1 MDFEKTLHQL
11 CASETTS
18 DLKAL
23 GSELVVWLVIGM
35 ALLRDHSISLDR
47 IPMLGQMDGSRF
59 TEPFAWLGDLAGQYG
74 LQTLATIL
82 LIIAG
87 WVLARMVRMLVIRG
101 LRIVRL
107 DMVAERAGID
117 GVLRKGNI
125 QQDSIEIL
133 GALVYWLLI
142 ILILVM
148 VMKVWNL
155 EIGLSDHLVPFLPK
169 IFVALVVLI
178 LGLFLAAFIGDL
190 VRTAA
195 ANAEMAYASL
205 LGQLVRWVIVI
216 FIVLTAIRQLGIE
229 AQLISYGFLMIVGGI
244 CLGMALAIGL
254 GARPIVEER
263 LRAAL
268 EKYEDNAKKDD
279 QA

>member
-1 MDFEKTLHQL
+1 M
-11 CASETTS
+11 
-18 DLKAL
+18 
-23 GSELVVWLVIGM
+23 IG
-35 ALLRDHSISLDR
+35 LDR
-47 IPMLGQMDGSRF
+47 LPALAAMNGSRF
-59 TEPFAWLGDLAGQYG
+59 TEPFAWMGELAREYG
-74 LQTLATIL
+74 LQSLATVI

-87 WVLARMVRMLVIRG
+87 WILARVIRMLVIRG

-117 GVLRKGNI
+117 GILRKGNI
-125 QQDSIEIL
+125 QQDSVEIL

-155 EIGLSDHLVPFLPK
+155 EIGLSEHLVPFLPR
-169 IFVALVVLI
+169 IFAALVVLI

-195 ANAEMAYASL
+195 ANAEMAYSAL

-216 FIVLTAIRQLGIE
+216 FIVLTAISQLGIE

-244 CLGMALAIGL
+244 CLGGALAIGL

-263 LRAAL
+263 LRKAL
-268 EKYEDNAKKDD
+268 EKYDEGQKEDVKKD
-279 QA
+279 

>member
-1 MDFEKTLHQL
+1 MIALNRLPTLAQ
-11 CASETTS
+11 
-18 DLKAL
+18 
-23 GSELVVWLVIGM
+23 I
-35 ALLRDHSISLDR
+35 
-47 IPMLGQMDGSRF
+47 DGSRL
-59 TEPFAWLGDLAGQYG
+59 TEPFSWLGELAREHG
-74 LQTLATIL
+74 LQTLATLLL
-82 LIIAG
+82 LIFG
-87 WVLARMVRMLVIRG
+87 WAVARTLRIVVIRG

-125 QQDSIEIL
+125 QQDSVEIL
-133 GALVYWLLI
+133 GSLVYWLLI
-142 ILILVM
+142 ILVLVM
-148 VMKVWNL
+148 MMKVWNL
-155 EIGLSDHLVPFLPK
+155 EIGLSVILLPFLPK
-169 IFVALVVLI
+169 IFMALIVLI

-195 ANAEMAYASL
+195 ANAEMGYAGL

-216 FIVLTAIRQLGIE
+216 FVVLTAIRQLGIE
-229 AQLISYGFLMIVGGI
+229 AQIISYGFLMVVGGI

-268 EKYEDNAKKDD
+268 EKYDAKQKDEGSD
-279 QA
+279 S

>member
-1 MDFEKTLHQL
+1 MIGLERLTLL
-11 CASETTS
+11 A
-18 DLKAL
+18 D
-23 GSELVVWLVIGM
+23 
-35 ALLRDHSISLDR
+35 
-47 IPMLGQMDGSRF
+47 MDGSRF
-59 TEPFAWLGDLAGQYG
+59 TEPFAWMGELAREYG
-74 LQTLATIL
+74 LQTLATLL
-82 LIIAG
+82 LIVAG
-87 WVLARMVRMLVIRG
+87 WLLARMVRMLVIRG

-125 QQDSIEIL
+125 QQDSVEIL
-133 GALVYWLLI
+133 GALVYWLQI

-155 EIGLSDHLVPFLPK
+155 EIGLSTHLVPFLPR

-263 LRAAL
+263 LRRAL
-268 EKYEDNAKKDD
+268 ERYEETLEKGEKKD
-279 QA
+279 

>member
-1 MDFEKTLHQL
+1 MI
-11 CASETTS
+11 
-18 DLKAL
+18 
-23 GSELVVWLVIGM
+23 WLSRLP
-35 ALLRDHSISLDR
+35 LLAD
-47 IPMLGQMDGSRF
+47 MDGSRF
-59 TEPFAWLGDLAGQYG
+59 TEPFAWMGELAREYG
-74 LQTLATIL
+74 LQTLATLL
-82 LIIAG
+82 LIVAG
-87 WVLARMVRMLVIRG
+87 WLLARMVRMLVIRG

-125 QQDSIEIL
+125 QQDSVEIL
-133 GALVYWLLI
+133 GALVYWLQI

-155 EIGLSDHLVPFLPK
+155 EIGLSTHLVPFLPR

-263 LRAAL
+263 LRRAL
-268 EKYEDNAKKDD
+268 ERYEETLEKGEKKD
-279 QA
+279 

>member
-1 MDFEKTLHQL
+1 MI
-11 CASETTS
+11 
-18 DLKAL
+18 
-23 GSELVVWLVIGM
+23 WLSRLP
-35 ALLRDHSISLDR
+35 LLAD
-47 IPMLGQMDGSRF
+47 MDGSRF
-59 TEPFAWLGDLAGQYG
+59 TEPFAWLGELAREYG
-74 LQTLATIL
+74 LQTLATLL
-82 LIIAG
+82 LIVAG
-87 WVLARMVRMLVIRG
+87 WLLARMVRMLVIRG

-125 QQDSIEIL
+125 QQDSVEIL
-133 GALVYWLLI
+133 GALVYWLQI

-155 EIGLSDHLVPFLPK
+155 EIGLSTHLVPFLPR

-263 LRAAL
+263 LRRAL
-268 EKYEDNAKKDD
+268 ERYEETLEKGEKKD
-279 QA
+279 